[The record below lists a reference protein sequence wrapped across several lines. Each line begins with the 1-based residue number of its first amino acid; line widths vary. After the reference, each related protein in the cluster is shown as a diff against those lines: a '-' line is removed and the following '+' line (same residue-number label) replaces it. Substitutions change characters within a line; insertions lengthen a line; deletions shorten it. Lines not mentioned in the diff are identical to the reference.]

1 MYLCRVT
8 RKVLRMVMAT
18 HTLYTNTI
26 VALCTPQGS
35 GALALIRISGDH
47 AIDVADAM
55 SRLASGKKLTALP
68 THTIHLATITDNT
81 HATIDHVLLLLMR
94 APKTFTGND
103 TAEITCHNN
112 PFIIQAIIEQALIHG
127 ARLAQPGEFTKQAVL
142 NSKLDLVQAEALN
155 EVIHANTQVGLKKA
169 LAQLQGTLSAEL
181 VAIEKLLLKALTLSE
196 ASFEFLDEEA
206 LFDTQIRECIKTIS
220 SMITT
225 IKTQFDQ
232 QQQIR
237 QGFRI
242 ALVGSV
248 NAGKSSLFNALLKK
262 ERAIVTPIAGTT
274 RDTVE
279 AGLYRH
285 GTYLTLV
292 DTAGLRLTQDIIEQ
306 EGIKRSWHEAALA
319 DIILLVDDHSRTPHI
334 QEQEWYEKL
343 KTEYAHKIIIIH
355 NKCDQQTFTNQDSI
369 TPSAVSEKTGNGI
382 AISCTQKSGIGLVEK
397 QIAEKINALFEKD
410 QAPYLLNQRQFTL
423 VLQVEKQL
431 EAVTQQLSLQ
441 KIHYELISHHL
452 KDALSVAA
460 ELTGKTIQE
469 QMFNEIF
476 STFCVGK

>member
-1 MYLCRVT
+1 
-8 RKVLRMVMAT
+8 MAIHIL
-18 HTLYTNTI
+18 HTDTI

-35 GALALIRISGDH
+35 GALALIRISGDN
-47 AIDVADAM
+47 ALIVADAM
-55 SRLASGKKLTALP
+55 SSLASGKKLTVLP
-68 THTIHLATITDNT
+68 THTIHLAHIIDDTDT
-81 HATIDHVLLLLMR
+81 TIDQVLLLLMC

-103 TAEITCHNN
+103 TVEITCHNN
-112 PFIIQAIIEQALIHG
+112 PFIIQAIIEQAVAHG
-127 ARLAQPGEFTKQAVL
+127 ARLAQPGEFSKQAVL
-142 NSKLDLVQAEALN
+142 NNKLDLVQAEAIN
-155 EVIHANTQVGLKKA
+155 EVIHANTHVGLKKA

-181 VAIEKLLLKALTLSE
+181 VTIEKLLLKALMLSE
-196 ASFEFLDEEA
+196 ASFEFLDEES
-206 LFDTQIRECIKTIS
+206 LFDVQIHECIKKIS
-220 SMITT
+220 SMIIA

-242 ALVGSV
+242 ALIGSV

-292 DTAGLRLTQDIIEQ
+292 DTAGLRITQDVIEQ

-319 DIILLVDDHSRTPHI
+319 DIILLVDDHSKIPHN

-343 KTEYAHKIIIIH
+343 KAEYRHKIIIVH
-355 NKCDQQTFTNQDSI
+355 NKCDQEISTNKNYKAPASV
-369 TPSAVSEKTGNGI
+369 AEKVDNGI
-382 AISCTQKSGIGLVEK
+382 AISCTQKQGIDLVEK
-397 QIAEKINALFEKD
+397 EIAQKINALFEKD

-423 VLQVEKQL
+423 VLEVEKKLATVTHQL
-431 EAVTQQLSLQ
+431 AAQQ
-441 KIHYELISHHL
+441 IHYELISYHL
-452 KDALSVAA
+452 KDALSAAA